1 MEVTG
6 NERRCKYLFP
16 CVNLISWK
24 ILLQKS
30 SRLKCSESVTFGYYL
45 VVNISRS
52 DQGMGILYMLHLDLD
67 HEKVPSEDAHIGCS

>member
-6 NERRCKYLFP
+6 NERRYKYPFP
-16 CVNLISWK
+16 CANFISWK

-30 SRLKCSESVTFGYYL
+30 SRPKCSEPVTFGYYL

-52 DQGMGILYMLHLDLD
+52 NAGHGYPLY
-67 HEKVPSEDAHIGCS
+67 VAFRFAP